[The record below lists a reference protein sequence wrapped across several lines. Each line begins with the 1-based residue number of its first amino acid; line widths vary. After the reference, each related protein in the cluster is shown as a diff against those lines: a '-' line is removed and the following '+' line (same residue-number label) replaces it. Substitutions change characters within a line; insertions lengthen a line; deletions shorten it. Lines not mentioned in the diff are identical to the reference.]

1 MLRATVLSM
10 LIFCSIAA
18 MLPLTE
24 PLAAW
29 AAHAAVSGQQH
40 HGRYR
45 RHSRA
50 WWRRRRARLQRRR
63 ELATAARRRQHARA
77 ALSVAPAA
85 GEAASV
91 PSGLPQ
97 LTSPLAGAYS
107 AAGSPAAFKA
117 SAATIT
123 ARPQAS
129 ALFPASWNAVPG
141 GAAGERRFSVRAADG
156 RATGLAVLTRVPAM
170 SANAVNL
177 RGKSF
182 GGVPVAALRRLV
194 IDRMVAEGGW
204 VVNDVERRVGDQ
216 RVFVVL
222 AQSGAADGT
231 SRRAWNFYFIESGGA
246 LYSLA
251 TAALSTDADDLASQ
265 SEQVINAFAA
275 RGANAVVAQSVR

>member
-29 AAHAAVSGQQH
+29 AAHAAVSGRQHH

-50 WWRRRRARLQRRR
+50 WWRRRRARLQRQRT
-63 ELATAARRRQHARA
+63 LAAARRRRQHARA
-77 ALSVAPAA
+77 VS
-85 GEAASV
+85 AASITNESAV
-91 PSGLPQ
+91 MPSGLPQ
-97 LTSPLAGAYS
+97 LMSPLAGAFS
-107 AAGSPAAFKA
+107 AAGSPAGFAA
-117 SAATIT
+117 STVAA
-123 ARPQAS
+123 ARPQANS
-129 ALFPASWNAVPG
+129 LVPASWSAAPG
-141 GAAGERRFSVRAADG
+141 GAPGERRFSVRAADG

-170 SANAVNL
+170 SANAANL

-182 GGVPVAALRRLV
+182 GGVSVAALRRLV

-216 RVFVVL
+216 QVFVVL

-231 SRRAWNFYFIESGGA
+231 SRRAWNFYFIESGGV

-251 TAALSTDADDLASQ
+251 TAALSADADALASQ
-265 SEQVINAFAA
+265 SEQVINAFVA
-275 RGANAVVAQSVR
+275 RGANAVVAQSAR